1 MKQASRWFLCCTLAA
16 ALTLTGCG
24 GGNSGSSSGSVSG
37 STSVG
42 SSAAQSA
49 AWRTGLGVLTETT
62 GTDRAGNI
70 HTVAAAVL
78 LDADGKLAGVTLD
91 ELELS
96 VSADSTGKVTTPTDT
111 RTKRQKGKD
120 YPLAEVSGLKKG
132 WAEQADAFGSWLE
145 GKTPD
150 EVKKLKTDADG
161 KPTEADLL
169 SGCTIAVDRYRD
181 AVVRAYEN
189 AQVLGAARGDTV
201 KLGVE
206 VAEMPQGLAGTDDK
220 DAQVQAK
227 ITLAVVTMDEN
238 ARVTS
243 AIGDM
248 TEPELSVSADGTVSA
263 PREPV
268 YTKNELGDRY
278 GMRSASVRQGMVRAQ
293 RRLVRLSEGQK
304 RRGDRQALRRRH
316 GCRPEGAVHHLSHR
330 PAKGGAEGYGGA
342 VIIKT
347 GCPSAQKVRGDFLWI
362 PPQAQS
368 QKGYVHFP
376 TKSGLTGGAKQC
388 IVQKIKVSSCKTATN
403 ALFYNHSLP
412 L

>member
-1 MKQASRWFLCCTLAA
+1 M
-16 ALTLTGCG
+16 
-24 GGNSGSSSGSVSG
+24 
-37 STSVG
+37 
-42 SSAAQSA
+42 
-49 AWRTGLGVLTETT
+49 
-62 GTDRAGNI
+62 
-70 HTVAAAVL
+70 L

-96 VSADSTGKVTTPTDT
+96 VSADSTGKVTTPTAT
-111 RTKRQKGKD
+111 RPKRQKGKD
-120 YPLAEVSGLKKG
+120 YPLAAVSGLKKG

-161 KPTEADLL
+161 KPTDADLL

-181 AVVRAYEN
+181 AVVRACEN

-206 VAEMPQGLAGTDDK
+206 VAEMPQGLAGADDK

-227 ITLAVVTMDEN
+227 ITLVVVTMDEN

-278 GMRSASVRQGMVRAQ
+278 GMRSASALGKEWYEHSAGWCGYLKGKNAVEIGK
-293 RRLVRLSEGQK
+293 LSADGTDADLKALCTISVTDLQK
-304 RRGDRQALRRRH
+304 AALK
-316 GCRPEGAVHHLSHR
+316 AM
-330 PAKGGAEGYGGA
+330 AE
-342 VIIKT
+342 
-347 GCPSAQKVRGDFLWI
+347 Q
-362 PPQAQS
+362 
-368 QKGYVHFP
+368 
-376 TKSGLTGGAKQC
+376 
-388 IVQKIKVSSCKTATN
+388 
-403 ALFYNHSLP
+403 
-412 L
+412 

>member
-181 AVVRAYEN
+181 AVVRACEN

-268 YTKNELGDRY
+268 Y
-278 GMRSASVRQGMVRAQ
+278 SASALGKEWYEHSAGWCGYLKGKNAVEIGK
-293 RRLVRLSEGQK
+293 LSADGTDADLKALCTISVTDLQK
-304 RRGDRQALRRRH
+304 AALK
-316 GCRPEGAVHHLSHR
+316 AM
-330 PAKGGAEGYGGA
+330 AE
-342 VIIKT
+342 
-347 GCPSAQKVRGDFLWI
+347 Q
-362 PPQAQS
+362 
-368 QKGYVHFP
+368 
-376 TKSGLTGGAKQC
+376 
-388 IVQKIKVSSCKTATN
+388 
-403 ALFYNHSLP
+403 
-412 L
+412 

>member
-1 MKQASRWFLCCTLAA
+1 MKQGFKACVCAVVLCAELFAAGALSAYAAQEQPLPDSGMTLDTAE
-16 ALTLTGCG
+16 LTLDITEGDPAPVAYL
-24 GGNSGSSSGSVSG
+24 NVQAPNDYFFLIWTSSDPAVASV
-37 STSVG
+37 
-42 SSAAQSA
+42 
-49 AWRTGLGVLTETT
+49 
-62 GTDRAGNI
+62 
-70 HTVAAAVL
+70 
-78 LDADGKLAGVTLD
+78 DG
-91 ELELS
+91 
-96 VSADSTGKVTTPTDT
+96 TGKVTTPTDT

-161 KPTEADLL
+161 KPTDADLL

-181 AVVRAYEN
+181 AVVRACEN

-248 TEPELSVSADGTVSA
+248 TEPELTVSADGTVSA

-278 GMRSASVRQGMVRAQ
+278 GMRSASALGKEWYEHSAGWCGYLKGKNAVEIGK
-293 RRLVRLSEGQK
+293 LSTDGTDADLKALCTISVTDLQK
-304 RRGDRQALRRRH
+304 AALK
-316 GCRPEGAVHHLSHR
+316 AM
-330 PAKGGAEGYGGA
+330 AE
-342 VIIKT
+342 
-347 GCPSAQKVRGDFLWI
+347 Q
-362 PPQAQS
+362 
-368 QKGYVHFP
+368 
-376 TKSGLTGGAKQC
+376 
-388 IVQKIKVSSCKTATN
+388 
-403 ALFYNHSLP
+403 
-412 L
+412 

>member
-181 AVVRAYEN
+181 AVVRACEQ
-189 AQVLGAARGDTV
+189 AKALGAAQGDRVT
-201 KLGVE
+201 LSLI
-206 VAEMPQGLAGTDDK
+206 AADLPQNLAATDDQ
-220 DAQVQAK
+220 DAHVQAD
-227 ITLAVVTMDEN
+227 ITLAALSVDSN
-238 ARVTS
+238 GRVTS

-278 GMRSASVRQGMVRAQ
+278 GMRSASALGKEWYEHSAGWCGYLKGKNAVEIGK
-293 RRLVRLSEGQK
+293 LSADGTDADLKALCTISVTDLQK
-304 RRGDRQALRRRH
+304 AALK
-316 GCRPEGAVHHLSHR
+316 AM
-330 PAKGGAEGYGGA
+330 AE
-342 VIIKT
+342 
-347 GCPSAQKVRGDFLWI
+347 Q
-362 PPQAQS
+362 
-368 QKGYVHFP
+368 
-376 TKSGLTGGAKQC
+376 
-388 IVQKIKVSSCKTATN
+388 
-403 ALFYNHSLP
+403 
-412 L
+412 

>member
-1 MKQASRWFLCCTLAA
+1 MKKIPRMILGCTLAA
-16 ALTLTGCG
+16 ALALTACSRTGSSG
-24 GGNSGSSSGSVSG
+24 SISTNMGGSSSQTGQAG
-37 STSVG
+37 QN
-42 SSAAQSA
+42 AAY
-49 AWRTGLGVLTETT
+49 RTGLGILTEASDQERT
-62 GTDRAGNI
+62 GKIDTI
-70 HTVAAAVL
+70 AAAVL
-78 LDADGKLAGVTLD
+78 LDAEGRVADVMLD
-91 ELELS
+91 EVEIS
-96 VSADSTGKVTTPTDT
+96 VTGDSTGKVTTPTDT

-161 KPTEADLL
+161 KPTDADLL

-181 AVVRAYEN
+181 AVVRACEN

-201 KLGVE
+201 KLGAE
-206 VAEMPQGLAGTDDK
+206 VAEMPQGLTGTDDK
-220 DAQVQAK
+220 DTQVQAK

-278 GMRSASVRQGMVRAQ
+278 GMRSASALGKEWYEHSAGWCGYLKGKNAVEIGK
-293 RRLVRLSEGQK
+293 LSADGTDADLKALCTISVTDLQK
-304 RRGDRQALRRRH
+304 AALK
-316 GCRPEGAVHHLSHR
+316 AM
-330 PAKGGAEGYGGA
+330 AE
-342 VIIKT
+342 
-347 GCPSAQKVRGDFLWI
+347 Q
-362 PPQAQS
+362 
-368 QKGYVHFP
+368 
-376 TKSGLTGGAKQC
+376 
-388 IVQKIKVSSCKTATN
+388 
-403 ALFYNHSLP
+403 
-412 L
+412 

>member
-181 AVVRAYEN
+181 AVVRACEN

-243 AIGDM
+243 AIRQRGWYCVC
-248 TEPELSVSADGTVSA
+248 PAGAGVHQKRAGRPLRNAQ
-263 PREPV
+263 R
-268 YTKNELGDRY
+268 KR
-278 GMRSASVRQGMVRAQ
+278 VRQGMVRAQ

-316 GCRPEGAVHHLSHR
+316 GCRPEGAVHHLSYR
-330 PAKGGAEGYGGA
+330 PAKSGAEGHGGA

-368 QKGYVHFP
+368 RKGYVHTFP
-376 TKSGLTGGAKQC
+376 QKAGLQAGQ
-388 IVQKIKVSSCKTATN
+388 SSALCKK
-403 ALFYNHSLP
+403 
-412 L
+412 

>member
-62 GTDRAGNI
+62 GTDRSGNI

-161 KPTEADLL
+161 KPTDADLL

-181 AVVRAYEN
+181 AVVRACEN

-206 VAEMPQGLAGTDDK
+206 VAEMPQGLTGTDDK

-248 TEPELSVSADGTVSA
+248 TEPELTVSADGTVSA

-278 GMRSASVRQGMVRAQ
+278 GMRSAS
-293 RRLVRLSEGQK
+293 
-304 RRGDRQALRRRH
+304 ALGKEWYEHSAGWCGYLKGKNAVEIGKLLHRRH
-316 GCRPEGAVHHLSHR
+316 GCRPEGAVHHLSYR
-330 PAKGGAEGYGGA
+330 PAKSGAEGHGGA

-362 PPQAQS
+362 PPLA
-368 QKGYVHFP
+368 
-376 TKSGLTGGAKQC
+376 LTQ
-388 IVQKIKVSSCKTATN
+388 
-403 ALFYNHSLP
+403 
-412 L
+412 

>member
-1 MKQASRWFLCCTLAA
+1 MVFVLH
-16 ALTLTGCG
+16 TG
-24 GGNSGSSSGSVSG
+24 G
-37 STSVG
+37 STGIDRLRRGKLRQQLRLYERQHLCGQQRGAKRGV
-42 SSAAQSA
+42 AH
-49 AWRTGLGVLTETT
+49 RTGRS
-62 GTDRAGNI
+62 DRSDRYRPCGQYP
-70 HTVAAAVL
+70 HR
-78 LDADGKLAGVTLD
+78 DGKLAGVTLD

-96 VSADSTGKVTTPTDT
+96 VSADGTGKVTTPTDT

-145 GKTPD
+145 GKTPE

-161 KPTEADLL
+161 KPTDADLL

-181 AVVRAYEN
+181 AVVRACEN

-248 TEPELSVSADGTVSA
+248 TEPELTVSADGTVSA

-278 GMRSASVRQGMVRAQ
+278 GMRSASALGKEWYEHSAGWCGYLKGKNAVEIGK
-293 RRLVRLSEGQK
+293 LSADGTDADLKALCTISVTDLQK
-304 RRGDRQALRRRH
+304 
-316 GCRPEGAVHHLSHR
+316 AVLK
-330 PAKGGAEGYGGA
+330 AMAE
-342 VIIKT
+342 
-347 GCPSAQKVRGDFLWI
+347 Q
-362 PPQAQS
+362 
-368 QKGYVHFP
+368 
-376 TKSGLTGGAKQC
+376 
-388 IVQKIKVSSCKTATN
+388 
-403 ALFYNHSLP
+403 
-412 L
+412 

>member
-1 MKQASRWFLCCTLAA
+1 MTQRQKALLSCAVAA
-16 ALTLTGCG
+16 ALLLSGCRK
-24 GGNSGSSSGSVSG
+24 GNSDSGSMSSSNAMSGSSGSA
-37 STSVG
+37 STTQTG
-42 SSAAQSA
+42 G
-49 AWRTGLGVLTETT
+49 WKTGLGILTEASDEART
-62 GTDRAGNI
+62 GTI
-70 HTVAAAVL
+70 HTIAAAVL
-78 LDADGKLAGVTLD
+78 LDGDGKLADVMLD
-91 ELELS
+91 ELE
-96 VSADSTGKVTTPTDT
+96 VEVTADGKGVVTMPTDY

-181 AVVRAYEN
+181 AVVRACEN

-278 GMRSASVRQGMVRAQ
+278 GMRSASALGKEWYEHSAGWCGYLKGKNAVEIGK
-293 RRLVRLSEGQK
+293 LSADGTDADLKALCTISVTDLQK
-304 RRGDRQALRRRH
+304 AALK
-316 GCRPEGAVHHLSHR
+316 AM
-330 PAKGGAEGYGGA
+330 AE
-342 VIIKT
+342 
-347 GCPSAQKVRGDFLWI
+347 Q
-362 PPQAQS
+362 
-368 QKGYVHFP
+368 
-376 TKSGLTGGAKQC
+376 
-388 IVQKIKVSSCKTATN
+388 
-403 ALFYNHSLP
+403 
-412 L
+412 

>member
-1 MKQASRWFLCCTLAA
+1 MVFVLHA
-16 ALTLTGCG
+16 G
-24 GGNSGSSSGSVSG
+24 G
-37 STSVG
+37 STDIDRL
-42 SSAAQSA
+42 
-49 AWRTGLGVLTETT
+49 WRGKLRQQLRFCERQHLCGQQRGAKRGVAH
-62 GTDRAGNI
+62 RAGGPDRDDR
-70 HTVAAAVL
+70 HRPCGQHPHRSGCLSATTPPVAAAVL

-181 AVVRAYEN
+181 AVVRACEN

-278 GMRSASVRQGMVRAQ
+278 GMRSASALGKEWYEHSAGWCGYLKGKNAVEIGK
-293 RRLVRLSEGQK
+293 LSADGTDADLKALCTISVTDLQK
-304 RRGDRQALRRRH
+304 AALK
-316 GCRPEGAVHHLSHR
+316 AM
-330 PAKGGAEGYGGA
+330 AE
-342 VIIKT
+342 
-347 GCPSAQKVRGDFLWI
+347 Q
-362 PPQAQS
+362 
-368 QKGYVHFP
+368 
-376 TKSGLTGGAKQC
+376 
-388 IVQKIKVSSCKTATN
+388 
-403 ALFYNHSLP
+403 
-412 L
+412 